1 MTKLPGMSL
10 LCVLIAAVFAFTSI
24 TPPDLVAR
32 AKRSVV
38 KRASN
43 KKSKRSRKRPRS
55 SGSVCTTASRAA
67 GKQQA
72 FALLSANSPE
82 LCKLTGV
89 QYAASNDSITS
100 TSRYIAGDSEITLDQ
115 QDIGQQEEGE
125 ILSELEQE
133 DDITPDLEAFRSL
146 WLSMV
151 SEREKD
157 DATVPGSMP
166 KQQLADIIMDWLGT
180 RYHYGGTSRS
190 GIDCS
195 AYMQVLFTGAFNYT
209 LPRTSLAQSQIGKTV
224 GRRSDLQ
231 FGDLVFFAT
240 RSGRTVSH
248 VGMYLGD
255 NLFTHSSSRYGVT
268 ISSLESTYYSK
279 RLVAARRLDSQE
291 LRRVAANAPSF
302 RAN

>member
-10 LCVLIAAVFAFTSI
+10 LCVLIASIFAFTSI
-24 TPPDLVAR
+24 TPVEVSAR

-38 KRASN
+38 KRASS
-43 KKSKRSRKRPRS
+43 KKSKRSRKRSR
-55 SGSVCTTASRAA
+55 GSVCTPASRAA
-67 GKQQA
+67 GRQQA
-72 FALLSANSPE
+72 YALLSTHSPE

-89 QYAASNDSITS
+89 QYAASNDSIVNTAQ
-100 TSRYIAGDSEITLDQ
+100 YLAGDGEINLDQ
-115 QDIGQQEEGE
+115 LQDQPEDEGE
-125 ILSELEQE
+125 ILSELELE
-133 DDITPDLEAFRSL
+133 DDITPDLDAFRSL

-151 SEREKD
+151 NEREKD
-157 DATVPGSMP
+157 AITGGLP
-166 KQQLADIIMDWLGT
+166 KEKLADIAMDWLGT

-195 AYMQVLFTGAFNYT
+195 AYMQVLFTGAFNYQ
-209 LPRTSLAQSQIGKTV
+209 LPRTSLGQSQIGKLV
-224 GRRSDLQ
+224 SRRSDLQ
-231 FGDLVFFAT
+231 FGDFVFFAT

-279 RLVAARRLDSQE
+279 RLVAARRLDSEE
-291 LRRVAANAPSF
+291 LNRFASSAAAL